1 MPISGIFN
9 MFSSLANNSFNA
21 AEAVK
26 NRRWQEHMYD
36 KQYQDNVNLWQM
48 QQDYNSPANQV
59 ARLKDAGINPNLALS
74 NISTGSAS
82 SAPAAAQAGS
92 GAQATGVPAHFA
104 GLTEAVLNLLKSK
117 DERNLLK
124 EQANKLK
131 SNALLDRIDAIT
143 RYEEATSRIISNLSG
158 ANKAEAERMLTNSM
172 RRTEEELRGYKVQ
185 QYVNESQESVIRQVS
200 QMAYLHYLP
209 MDKRLEYSEI
219 VSNIALNY
227 ANRDLSL
234 EKAAEAAAHTLLIQA
249 NTIGVNINNKIAF
262 DTMGFAI
269 SEIIGRANRTS
280 QPQNLYQWTDDHG
293 KRLLEKRDKYL
304 EKVNKYVIKP
314 SKRLWKDT
322 KRAFGLP

>member
-21 AEAVK
+21 AEAAK

-92 GAQATGVPAHFA
+92 GAQATGIPAHFA
-104 GLTEAVLNLLKSK
+104 GLTEGVLNLLKSK

-143 RYEEATSRIISNLSG
+143 RYEESTSRIISNLSG

-185 QYVNESQESVIRQVS
+185 QYVNEAEESLLRQFSTVQFIEAFPVQKQIEFAETMS
-200 QMAYLHYLP
+200 
-209 MDKRLEYSEI
+209 R
-219 VSNIALNY
+219 VALNEF
-227 ANRDLSL
+227 NTQHDSQKLIN
-234 EKAAEAAAHTLLIQA
+234 AAQQ
-249 NTIGVNINNKIAF
+249 
-262 DTMGFAI
+262 
-269 SEIIGRANRTS
+269 IIGRKLNQKEKEQIFEALKKTIIFEPTKNMSVSGAGATIGNVIGTS
-280 QPQNLYQWTDDHG
+280 IKSLF
-293 KRLLEKRDKYL
+293 
-304 EKVNKYVIKP
+304 NK
-314 SKRLWKDT
+314 WKN
-322 KRAFGLP
+322 

>member
-21 AEAVK
+21 AEAAK
-26 NRRWQEHMYD
+26 NRRWQEQMYD
-36 KQYQDNVNLWQM
+36 KQYQDNIDLWQM

-92 GAQATGVPAHFA
+92 GAQATGIPANFA

-185 QYVNESQESVIRQVS
+185 QYVNEAEESLLRQFSTV
-200 QMAYLHYLP
+200 QFIEAFP
-209 MDKRLEYSEI
+209 VQKKIEFAEI
-219 VSNIALNY
+219 MSRVALNEF
-227 ANRDLSL
+227 NTQHDSQKLIN
-234 EKAAEAAAHTLLIQA
+234 AAQQ
-249 NTIGVNINNKIAF
+249 
-262 DTMGFAI
+262 
-269 SEIIGRANRTS
+269 IIGRKLNQKEKEQIFEALKKTIIFEPTKNMSVSGAGATIGNVIGTS
-280 QPQNLYQWTDDHG
+280 IKSWF
-293 KRLLEKRDKYL
+293 
-304 EKVNKYVIKP
+304 NK
-314 SKRLWKDT
+314 WKN
-322 KRAFGLP
+322 